1 MHDYVKN
8 MMDTWTTEGEQAAYD
23 LGAELLQQIDA
34 EFKRL
39 RNQADAISALGIY
52 LRDNGN
58 VVEVLDPK
66 HAPVLD
72 TLKVSERSRLIVET
86 AIALWQRLPSGN
98 DLVKVQHVL
107 QEMNSNGLDLGVQQP
122 LAVIGTVL
130 ARADGFTKIARNTFE
145 YRSPIADLPF

>member
-1 MHDYVKN
+1 MSDYVKA
-8 MMDTWTTEGEQAAYD
+8 MMDAWTTEGEQAAYD

-34 EFKRL
+34 EIKRL

-52 LRDNGN
+52 LRDNSN
-58 VVEVLDPK
+58 VVEVLGPK

-145 YRSPIADLPF
+145 YKSPIADLPF